1 MRRREFISLLGGAAA
16 ARPSQ
21 RARSRANGCG
31 VSACSCPQPQ
41 TISEFQT
48 RVSAFLQELQ
58 QLGWAIGRN
67 VRIAGHGQSRRHSQ
81 TRDGIGRGRARRHP
95 GPWRLDRGGDATG
108 DAHCA
113 DRVPGHRRSGRRR
126 LRREPGA
133 ARRQRHWFHDC
144 RTQHGREMAGTAQAD
159 RAKRDTGGSR
169 SGCHHTLESASS
181 AQPRPW
187 RHRLGCRWK
196 PVNVRDAGEIERTV
210 VAFARSSN
218 GGLIITASAP
228 AQRHRELLTKLAAR
242 HKLPAVYSDRS
253 FAAAGGLISYG
264 PDRVATGKPPGT
276 STASSRARSRP
287 TF

>member
-16 ARPSQ
+16 ARPLAA
-21 RARSRANGCG
+21 RAQQGERVRRIG
-31 VSACSCPQPQ
+31 VLLPAAADD
-41 TISEFQT
+41 SEFQT

-187 RHRLGCRWK
+187 RHRLGWR
-196 PVNVRDAGEIERTV
+196 
-210 VAFARSSN
+210 
-218 GGLIITASAP
+218 
-228 AQRHRELLTKLAAR
+228 
-242 HKLPAVYSDRS
+242 
-253 FAAAGGLISYG
+253 
-264 PDRVATGKPPGT
+264 
-276 STASSRARSRP
+276 
-287 TF
+287 